1 MTAEIYAL
9 ECGQLTMPLKIFF
22 EEAGEGV
29 MRAPIPSFLIK
40 HAKGSLLFDT
50 GLNEITRVDPKGYL
64 GERLAGLMEVHFGP
78 GEDLQSRLER
88 IDVEISRVDY
98 IVNSH
103 LHFDHCGC
111 NAKVI
116 NAPVIVQQREWDWA
130 TQLEPEGGYVRS
142 DYDTGQDIITI
153 VGEHDVFGD
162 GSVLCIPSYGHTPG
176 HQSLRIKTESGEYVL
191 TGDACYLRQT
201 LEEFALPGVMHD
213 RSQTLASLK
222 MFRELQDR
230 GATIIYGHD
239 PEFWPTLPKAPD
251 RIA

>member
-29 MRAPIPSFLIK
+29 MRAPVPSFLIK

-50 GLNEITRVDPKGYL
+50 GLNQITRVDPKGYL

-98 IVNSH
+98 VVNSH

-111 NAKVI
+111 NRKVI

-130 TQLEPEGGYVRS
+130 TQLEPEGGYIRS
-142 DYDTGQDIITI
+142 DYETGQDIITI

-176 HQSLRIKTESGEYVL
+176 HQSLRIKAESGEYVL

-213 RSQTLASLK
+213 RDQTLASLK
-222 MFRELQDR
+222 MFRELQGR